1 MAKEYNIDD
10 ILSEVK
16 KRRTENEEQLKQPEQ
31 TTQAED
37 TQNEAAE
44 EVPEE
49 TVEEAEETPEQD
61 GEETVDAAEDAPA
74 NEAEQ
79 APAPQEET
87 VVPAEEQGA
96 INIFDYADSYGITT
110 EAEYEEVPQ
119 EELGRTKK
127 SKGKIIA
134 IILAVVLLVVI
145 VAGVIIGNNILNSIT
160 TDTPEAT
167 TESQWAGMDE
177 LTENFITIEETDASQ
192 IASLKDMI
200 KTWYYN
206 GVPASS
212 SQVLNVLLIGED
224 GWESEILEDG
234 GARADAAILAS
245 INTQTQQITLT
256 SVLRDTYAYWEN
268 VEGDK
273 STGTFGKINGV
284 MAESGINGYINAVE
298 SLYKV
303 KVDNYVI
310 VNFESFEAII
320 DALGGVTIELT
331 AAEIK
336 HLNNNPIYY
345 GEVNIEKTFEGN
357 SGPVR
362 LNGYEALQYCR
373 IRRLDSD
380 TKRADRQ
387 KNCLMAIF
395 DELKVAGTTTQLQA
409 ATSLLPYVKTGFSKN
424 EILQIAKYAI
434 TDGWLSY
441 NFQTYTVPNSR
452 INESGAGGTYYGA
465 WCWKTDF
472 PQDAYNLQMLIYG
485 KSNIVLAK
493 TRVDVIKC
501 AEYGFYSEGDKPVSA
516 TVKNQHYGEV
526 TTLPTTTQ
534 KNESTHSTQ
543 PN

>member
-16 KRRTENEEQLKQPEQ
+16 KRRTENEEQLIKNDA
-31 TTQAED
+31 TQAQED
-37 TQNEAAE
+37 IAPQPQETVEETIEEAIDEAI
-44 EVPEE
+44 EE
-49 TVEEAEETPEQD
+49 TVEEVVEEPQQ
-61 GEETVDAAEDAPA
+61 VDEIAEDF
-74 NEAEQ
+74 EQ
-79 APAPQEET
+79 ITAVQEEI

-96 INIFDYADSYGITT
+96 INIFDYADSYGITAD
-110 EAEYEEVPQ
+110 AEYEEVEQ
-119 EELGRTKK
+119 EELGKTKK

-134 IILAVVLLVVI
+134 IIIAVVLLVVLVVGI
-145 VAGVIIGNNILNSIT
+145 IIGNNILNTIT
-160 TDTPEAT
+160 SDTPEAT
-167 TESQWAGMDE
+167 TESQWSGMDE
-177 LTENFITIEETDASQ
+177 LVENFITIEETDAGQLS
-192 IASLKDMI
+192 SLKDMI

-212 SQVLNVLLIGED
+212 SQVLNVLLIGQD

-234 GARADAAILAS
+234 GARADAAIIAS

-298 SLYKV
+298 SLYKI
-303 KVDNYVI
+303 KIDNYVI
-310 VNFESFEAII
+310 VNFESFEAIV

-331 AAEIK
+331 ASEIK
-336 HLNNNPIYY
+336 HLNNSPIYY
-345 GEVNIEKTFEGN
+345 GELNIEKTFEGK

-395 DELKVAGTTTQLQA
+395 DELKSAGTTTQLQA

-424 EILQIAKYAI
+424 EILQIAKYAN
-434 TDGWLSY
+434 TDGWLNY
-441 NFQTYTVPNSR
+441 GIQTHTVPNAR
-452 INESGAGGTYYGA
+452 INESGAGGNYYGA
-465 WCWKTDF
+465 WCWKSDI
-472 PQDAYNLQMLIYG
+472 PQDAYNLHMLVYG

-501 AEYGFYSEGDKPVSA
+501 AEYGFYSEGDRPVTA
-516 TVKNQHYGEV
+516 TIKNQHYGEV

-534 KNESTHSTQ
+534 KEESTQ
-543 PN
+543 